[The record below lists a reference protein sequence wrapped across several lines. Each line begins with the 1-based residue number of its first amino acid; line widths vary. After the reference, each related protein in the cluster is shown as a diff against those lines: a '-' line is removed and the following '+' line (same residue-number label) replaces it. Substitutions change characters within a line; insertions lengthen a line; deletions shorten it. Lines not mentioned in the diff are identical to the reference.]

1 MDNLTGKHCK
11 IARNPA
17 AADQNSE
24 KRPAAC
30 PGERSLGRRCQN
42 IWFYFGT
49 LLHAPSKQALTA
61 CDGSK
66 PGRCSGREF
75 QGRSVFS
82 DFSEEKG
89 GLEIEVCQS

>member
-1 MDNLTGKHCK
+1 MDNLTGKHFK
-11 IARNPA
+11 ITRNPA

-24 KRPAAC
+24 KRPVEC
-30 PGERSLGRRCQN
+30 PGERNLGRRCQN

-49 LLHAPSKQALTA
+49 LLHPPSKQAPTTS
-61 CDGSK
+61 DGSK

-82 DFSEEKG
+82 DFSEEND
-89 GLEIEVCQS
+89 GLETEIY